1 MHTHAPQISCRK
13 VQKMVDTADKGVCLI
28 KERGLSSDVQEE
40 ETLGGYEQL
49 ANRLVFPLG
58 KQEGGEV
65 VCRAGEEEVGSELDE
80 R

>member
-1 MHTHAPQISCRK
+1 MCRK
-13 VQKMVDTADKGVCLI
+13 K
-28 KERGLSSDVQEE
+28 R
-40 ETLGGYEQL
+40 LGGYEQV

-65 VCRAGEEEVGSELDE
+65 IRRVGEGEVGSELDE